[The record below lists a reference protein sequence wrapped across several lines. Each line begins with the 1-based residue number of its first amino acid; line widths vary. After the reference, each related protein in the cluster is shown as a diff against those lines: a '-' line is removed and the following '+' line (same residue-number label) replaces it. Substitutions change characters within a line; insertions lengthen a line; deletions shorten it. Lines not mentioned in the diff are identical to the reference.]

1 MMTDP
6 IADML
11 TRIRNA
17 NLRKHPEVAMPSSKM
32 KASIAQV
39 LQEEGFVNGVQVEED
54 GVFRTLKIQ
63 LRYWQGEPVIRKIV
77 RISKPGLRQYTKAGD
92 LRFVVNGQGVAIVS
106 TSKGV
111 MADRQCRS
119 EGIGGELLCEVW

>member
-1 MMTDP
+1 MQA
-6 IADML
+6 IRANRAD
-11 TRIRNA
+11 N
-17 NLRKHPEVAMPSSKM
+17 VATALEALPAG
-32 KASIAQV
+32 AS
-39 LQEEGFVNGVQVEED
+39 VQVE
-54 GVFRTLKIQ
+54 GAKIRIRDDVPVGHKFA
-63 LRYWQGEPVIRKIV
+63 LADLDQGEPVIRKIV

-92 LRFVVNGQGVAIVS
+92 LRSVVNGQGVAIVS